1 MDSLYPEKCRACD
14 CSDMTMNTNSPQP
27 LILHTF
33 DTGKTV
39 LGMIFCNLLCSNLV
53 KPPYTHGMEIGCFD
67 ETQQSTIPYVCQ

>member
-14 CSDMTMNTNSPQP
+14 CIDMTMNTNSPQP

-39 LGMIFCNLLCSNLV
+39 PGYDILQLV
-53 KPPYTHGMEIGCFD
+53 MLKPGQTSLYSWNGNWVF
-67 ETQQSTIPYVCQ
+67 